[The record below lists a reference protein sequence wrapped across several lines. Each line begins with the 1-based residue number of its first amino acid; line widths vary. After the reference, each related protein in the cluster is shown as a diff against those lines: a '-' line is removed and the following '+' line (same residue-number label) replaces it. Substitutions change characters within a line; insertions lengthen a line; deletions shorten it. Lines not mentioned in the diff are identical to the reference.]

1 MMQVTRYSQ
10 PGRCGVTQ
18 YMRSEV
24 ALLHSGMALDVLGTG
39 FDQFPSD
46 LRDAIVGRYPRE
58 HFKEGMIQAAFDGFA
73 HKPGTTY
80 GTVWA
85 GIPERFIPGYTSPNV
100 CDLIA
105 VSPFPDSASQS

>member
-1 MMQVTRYSQ
+1 MVPFAARI
-10 PGRCGVTQ
+10 P
-18 YMRSEV
+18 
-24 ALLHSGMALDVLGTG
+24 DLGKIHHEEPRLERT
-39 FDQFPSD
+39 
-46 LRDAIVGRYPRE
+46 LAAIVARYPRE
-58 HFKEGMIQAAFDGFA
+58 HFKEGMVQAAFDGFA

-105 VSPFPDSASQS
+105 ASPFPDSASHR